1 MELTIRSLQVE
12 VMKMKNSLDEL
23 LAVLEEIRKE
33 KHPEIPSSVIKDIA
47 AIQGDNQ
54 ESSAVRQGKRKTY
67 FNQVTEGMGKES

>member
-1 MELTIRSLQVE
+1 MELTIRS
-12 VMKMKNSLDEL
+12 L

-47 AIQGDNQ
+47 AIQRDNQ
-54 ESSAVRQGKRKTY
+54 ESSAVRQGKLKNY

>member
-47 AIQGDNQ
+47 AIQRDNQ
-54 ESSAVRQGKRKTY
+54 ERSAVRQGKLKNY

>member
-47 AIQGDNQ
+47 AIQRDNQ
-54 ESSAVRQGKRKTY
+54 ESSAVRQGKLKNY